1 VQLLVDITLP
11 SLSYRVAMTNEFVA
25 VCDSKFTLI
34 YAYKEESQYF
44 ESWVIRVILQLAGF

>member
-1 VQLLVDITLP
+1 MQLLVDITLP

-34 YAYKEESQYF
+34 YAYKEESQNF